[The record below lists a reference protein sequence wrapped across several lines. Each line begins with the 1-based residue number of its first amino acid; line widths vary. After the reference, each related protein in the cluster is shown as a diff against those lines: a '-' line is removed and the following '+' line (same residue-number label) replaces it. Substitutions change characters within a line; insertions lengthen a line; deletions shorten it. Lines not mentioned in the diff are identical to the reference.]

1 VLIEAKLRAVHTRK
15 TPDSRASA
23 EAILRIKCEDGDFRT
38 LKGSLTCAT
47 IRRTFPRTPTTFI
60 ANINAK
66 AELGK
71 CIGSFVDPF
80 LSVERLSI
88 FVVYVRFQVTVC
100 SKWD

>member
-1 VLIEAKLRAVHTRK
+1 VLIEAKARAVHTRK
-15 TPDSRASA
+15 TPDNSAST

-47 IRRTFPRTPTTFI
+47 IKRTFPRTPTTFI

-80 LSVERLSI
+80 LSVERLFI
-88 FVVYVRFQVTVC
+88 FVVYL
-100 SKWD
+100 

>member
-1 VLIEAKLRAVHTRK
+1 LAKAKVRTRIVDTRK
-15 TPDSRASA
+15 TPDSSAST

-47 IRRTFPRTPTTFI
+47 IKRTFPRTPITFI
-60 ANINAK
+60 ASINAK

-80 LSVERLSI
+80 LSV
-88 FVVYVRFQVTVC
+88 
-100 SKWD
+100 K